1 MPSHPISVVALI
13 LSAVIHVIP
22 LSGTLGRAHLM
33 RLYGLSI
40 DDPALLVLMRH
51 RSILIGLIAALSLWA
66 VFMPELQVAALV
78 VALVS
83 AGSYVALWLSGDRA
97 GGRAGARVAYVD
109 IALVAVLAVAL
120 TARLS
125 SPW

>member
-1 MPSHPISVVALI
+1 MPTHPISVVALI

-22 LSGTLGRAHLM
+22 LSGALGRAHLM

-51 RSILIGLIAALSLWA
+51 RSILFGLIAGLSLWA
-66 VFMPELQVAALV
+66 VFVPELQAAALAV
-78 VALVS
+78 SLVS
-83 AGSYVALWLSGDRA
+83 AGSYVALWLSGDRE
-97 GGRAGARVAYVD
+97 GGKAGARVAYVD
-109 IALVAVLAVAL
+109 IALVAVLSVAL

-125 SPW
+125 SPR